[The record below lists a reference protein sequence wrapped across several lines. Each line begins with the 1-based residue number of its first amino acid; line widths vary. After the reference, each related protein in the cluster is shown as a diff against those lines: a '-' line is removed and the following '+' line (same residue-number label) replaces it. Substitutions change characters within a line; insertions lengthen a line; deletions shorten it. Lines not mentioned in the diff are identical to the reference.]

1 MHRGNRRKVCL
12 EEFLDCVSRLANIY
26 EPGFEELIYGLV
38 GENNMIF
45 FARFTFHVFLR
56 MTFSWRI
63 EKDMDFFRFRC
74 RIIFFYH
81 TWTNKCQKGDRKIK
95 FFHLV
100 EILCKISLQSFYIYI
115 RWKGNMRYLFEILF
129 V

>member
-1 MHRGNRRKVCL
+1 M
-12 EEFLDCVSRLANIY
+12 SRLANIY

-56 MTFSWRI
+56 MTFSRQI

-74 RIIFFYH
+74 GIIFF
-81 TWTNKCQKGDRKIK
+81 
-95 FFHLV
+95 FFF
-100 EILCKISLQSFYIYI
+100 II
-115 RWKGNMRYLFEILF
+115 RELINVKRETER
-129 V
+129 